1 MSFDTARHFG
11 PPYIAGRMTSWQGPT
26 SSSLQRFSDDTP
38 TMMATEQRLKGL
50 LAPLPAADRR
60 RLFPS
65 PDAQNIG
72 LWTA

>member
-1 MSFDTARHFG
+1 
-11 PPYIAGRMTSWQGPT
+11 MTSWQGPT
-26 SSSLQRFSDDTP
+26 SSPLQRFSDDTP

-50 LAPLPAADRR
+50 LAPLPAADRQ
-60 RLFPS
+60 RLFTS